1 MDEKGYIYATVNGR
15 KKLEE
20 ELAELVAKRG
30 DIAEQIKVAREFGDL
45 KENSEY
51 AVAREAQNNLEIR
64 VDEIE
69 EMLPHVKLFSYKTAD
84 TSVVNLGTCVT
95 VQNVKTKK
103 QENFVLTGILEVDV
117 DKNYI
122 SNESPK
128 GKALLGKKVGETA
141 IIKTPVMTTELK
153 IVKIEKVKE

>member
-1 MDEKGYIYATVNGR
+1 MMDEKGYIYATASGR
-15 KKLEE
+15 KKIEE
-20 ELAELVAKRG
+20 ELAELVARRG
-30 DIAEQIKVAREFGDL
+30 DTAEQIKVAREFGDL

-51 AVAREAQNNLEIR
+51 AAAREAQNNLEIR
-64 VDEIE
+64 IDEIE
-69 EMLPHVKLFSYKTAD
+69 EMLPRIKLFSYKTAD
-84 TSVVNLGTCVT
+84 TSVVNLGTQVT

-103 QENFVLTGILEVDV
+103 QESFVLTGILEVDAE
-117 DKNYI
+117 KNYI

-153 IVKIEKVKE
+153 IVKISNVI